1 MDKNLKD
8 FIPYTPSDK
17 ISTGAADVIE
27 AELEQLKQRQRTD
40 DAKPLDADNLTGLA
54 LSGGGI
60 RAASFSLGVLQA
72 LASKNRL
79 QNFDYLS
86 TVSGGGYLGG
96 SLSWIWLK
104 KWQSTNCNPPFGTQ
118 PDNFP
123 FGTGKRFSNADAEM
137 DRHQASLM
145 RHLRQYGK
153 YLTPDR
159 NINLFSFVSVIL
171 RSVVMGLVSI
181 LLLASLMF
189 HLLYDQTSL
198 FTRLDGG
205 LFPTLAIKIAA
216 GSILLYLLALL
227 VYAVQSLLFNR
238 SDDTSYLAR
247 RTWEIVIKYV
257 LLTSLFITVVAFV
270 PLLRE
275 KIAEQYAAAGG
286 LTAAVGAAIAWFTQ
300 KSLNTT
306 DSASFIKHLP
316 RPLMINA
323 GLLLLLIGMLV
334 MADQLTQYM
343 QQQHG
348 LLPHLLLVLVLL
360 LLAAITPINKVSIHR
375 YYRDRLMET
384 FMPDVHKVL
393 DNNNDCVARFANKTP
408 LSECL
413 PEQRDMPYHII
424 NSNLILVA
432 SNIAKFRGR
441 GGDNFILSPLYC
453 GSNATGWRYTQSFAG
468 NSLTLPTAVA
478 ISGAAANSD
487 SGVAGNGLT
496 MNPILS
502 TIMSIFNLRL
512 GYWVGNPDPQ
522 RQKHPGCQPSYLIP
536 GFNGVLYRHKLN
548 EEARFVQLSDGGHF
562 ENLAVYELLRRQC
575 KFIVCCD
582 AEQDSDF
589 KFEGLGNLLEKARV
603 DFGTEIQINDANL
616 QQLKYTTDPQGQINY
631 AKNGYL
637 LADINYPNGVK
648 GHFLYI
654 KTTLVENLP
663 ADLMAYKSAQPDFPD
678 ESTLDQF
685 FDEKQLE
692 AYRLLGMQIALD
704 ALTDSR
710 IPWA

>member
-1 MDKNLKD
+1 MEQHIKD
-8 FIPYTPSDK
+8 YIAFKPGDD

-27 AELEQLKQRQRTD
+27 AELEQLKQRQRGD
-40 DAKPLDADNLTGLA
+40 NAKPLDKDNLTGLA

-60 RAASFSLGVLQA
+60 RSASFCLGVLQA

-104 KWQSTNCNPPFGTQ
+104 KWQDSSRDPVFGTGA
-118 PDNFP
+118 DDFP
-123 FGTGKRFSNADAEM
+123 YGTGKRFSNADANM
-137 DRHQASLM
+137 DRQQASLM

-159 NINLFSFVSVIL
+159 NINLFSFISVVL
-171 RSVVMGLVSI
+171 RSITMGLVTV
-181 LLLASLMF
+181 LLLASLLF
-189 HLLYDQTSL
+189 HLLYDKTSL
-198 FTRLDGG
+198 FVRLEDG
-205 LFPTLAIKIAA
+205 LFPSLALKIAA
-216 GSILLYLLALL
+216 GSILLYFAALL
-227 VYAVQSLLFNR
+227 VYALQALVFEKTADKAYLSRRGWEIGIKYFLYASLL
-238 SDDTSYLAR
+238 
-247 RTWEIVIKYV
+247 
-257 LLTSLFITVVAFV
+257 ITVIAIV
-270 PLLRE
+270 PMLRE
-275 KIAEQYAAAGG
+275 KIAAEYAASGG
-286 LTAAVGAAIAWFTQ
+286 LTAALGAAIAWFTQ
-300 KSLNTT
+300 KSLNTA
-306 DSASFIKHLP
+306 DSASFTRHLP
-316 RPLMINA
+316 RPLMINV
-323 GLLLLLIGMLV
+323 GLLLLLIGLLV
-334 MADQLTQYM
+334 VADQLTQVM
-343 QQQHG
+343 QQHIG
-348 LLPHLLLVLVLL
+348 LLFHLVLALGLLLTAALV
-360 LLAAITPINKVSIHR
+360 PINKVSIHR

-384 FMPDVHKVL
+384 FMPDVDKVL
-393 DNNNDCVARFANKTP
+393 SNENNCVARHANKTP
-408 LSECL
+408 LSECQ
-413 PEQRDMPYHII
+413 PQQRDMPYHII

-453 GSNATGWRYTQSFAG
+453 GSNATGWRNTQSFAG

-512 GYWVGNPDPQ
+512 GYWAANPDPQ
-522 RQKHPGCQPSYLIP
+522 RNKYPRCQPSYLIP

-548 EEARFVQLSDGGHF
+548 EEARFIQLSDGGHF

-582 AEQDSDF
+582 AEQDADF

-603 DFGTEIQINDANL
+603 DFGSEIQISDSDL
-616 QQLKYTTDPQGQINY
+616 QQLKYSKDAQGNISY
-631 AKNGYL
+631 ATSGYL
-637 LADINYPNGVK
+637 LAEINYPHGAK

-654 KTTLVENLP
+654 KTTLVKHLP
-663 ADLMAYKSAQPDFPD
+663 ADLVAYKSAQPDFPD

-685 FDEKQLE
+685 FDEKQME
-692 AYRLLGMQIALD
+692 AYRLLGMQIAQN
-704 ALTDSR
+704 ALNDSR

>member
-1 MDKNLKD
+1 MDKQLKD
-8 FIPYTPSDK
+8 FIPFTPSDK
-17 ISTGAADVIE
+17 ISTGAADVIQ
-27 AELEQLKQRQRTD
+27 AELEQLKQRKRAD

-60 RAASFSLGVLQA
+60 RSASFSLGVLQA
-72 LASKNRL
+72 LASSNRL

-104 KWQSTNCNPPFGTQ
+104 KWQNDNCDPPFGTQ
-118 PDNFP
+118 PENFP

-159 NINLFSFVSVIL
+159 NISLFSFVSVVL
-171 RSVVMGLVSI
+171 RSITMGLITV
-181 LLLASLMF
+181 LVLASLLF
-189 HLLYDQTSL
+189 HLLYQTPL
-198 FTRLDGG
+198 FTPLQND
-205 LFPTLAIKIAA
+205 LFPTLAIKIAV
-216 GSILLYLLALL
+216 GSILLYFLSLL
-227 VYAVQSLLFNR
+227 VYAIQSLIFGR
-238 SDDTSYLAR
+238 SDDTAYLAR
-247 RTWEIVIKYV
+247 RTWEISIKYV
-257 LLTSLFITVVAFV
+257 LLTSLFITVIAFV
-270 PLLRE
+270 PFLRE
-275 KIAEQYAAAGG
+275 KIAEQYASAGG

-306 DSASFIKHLP
+306 DSAGFIKHLP
-316 RPLMINA
+316 RPLMINT
-323 GLLLLLIGMLV
+323 GLLLLLIGLLV
-334 MADQLTQYM
+334 MADQLTQFM
-343 QQQHG
+343 QQQIG
-348 LLPHLLLVLVLL
+348 LLPHLLLALVLL
-360 LLAAITPINKVSIHR
+360 LLASITPINKVSIHR

-393 DNNNDCVARFANKTP
+393 NNNNDCIAYFANKTP

-413 PEQRDMPYHII
+413 PQQRDMPYHII

-432 SNIAKFRGR
+432 SKIAKFRGR

-453 GSNATGWRYTQSFAG
+453 GSNATGWRSTTSFAG

-512 GYWVGNPDPQ
+512 GYWVCNPDPE
-522 RQKHPGCQPSYLIP
+522 RQKDPHCKPSYLIP
-536 GFNGVLYRHKLN
+536 GFNGVLYRHRLN
-548 EEARFVQLSDGGHF
+548 EESRFIQLSDGGHF

-582 AEQDSDF
+582 AEQDNDF

-603 DFGTEIQINDANL
+603 DFGTEIRISDTAL
-616 QQLKYTTDPQGQINY
+616 QQLKYSIDLQGQINY
-631 AKNGYL
+631 AKSGYL
-637 LADINYPNGVK
+637 LADIDYPNGVK

-654 KTTLVENLP
+654 KTTLIENLP
-663 ADLMAYKSAQPDFPD
+663 ADLMAYKSTQPDFPD

-685 FDEKQLE
+685 FDEKQME
-692 AYRLLGMQIALD
+692 AYRLLGMQIAQD
-704 ALTDSR
+704 ALIDPR

>member
-1 MDKNLKD
+1 MHKHLKD
-8 FIPYTPSDK
+8 YIAFKPGDD
-17 ISTGAADVIE
+17 ISTGAAEVIE
-27 AELEQLKQRQRTD
+27 AELEQLKQRQRGA

-60 RAASFSLGVLQA
+60 RSASFCLGVLQA
-72 LASKNRL
+72 LASKDRL

-104 KWQSTNCNPPFGTQ
+104 KWQDSSRDPAFGTGA
-118 PDNFP
+118 DNFP
-123 FGTGKRFSNADAEM
+123 FGTGKRFSNADAAM
-137 DRHQASLM
+137 DRQQASLM

-159 NINLFSFVSVIL
+159 NLNLFSFISVVL
-171 RSVVMGLVSI
+171 RSITMGLVSV
-181 LLLASLMF
+181 LLLASLLF
-189 HLLYDQTSL
+189 HLLYDQTNL
-198 FTRLDGG
+198 FVRLEDG
-205 LFPTLAIKIAA
+205 LFPSLAVKIAA
-216 GSILLYLLALL
+216 GSILLYFGVLLA
-227 VYAVQSLLFNR
+227 YALQALTFSQSDDKSYLSRRGWEIGIKYFLYASLL
-238 SDDTSYLAR
+238 
-247 RTWEIVIKYV
+247 
-257 LLTSLFITVVAFV
+257 ITVVAMV
-270 PLLRE
+270 PILRE
-275 KIAEQYAAAGG
+275 EIAEKFAASGG
-286 LTAAVGAAIAWFTQ
+286 LTAAIGAAIAWFTQ
-300 KSLNTT
+300 KSLNSTG
-306 DSASFIKHLP
+306 SGIIKHLP
-316 RPLMINA
+316 RPLMINL
-323 GLLLLLIGMLV
+323 GLLLLLIGLLV
-334 MADQLTQYM
+334 VADQLTQLM
-343 QQQHG
+343 QNHLG
-348 LLPHLLLVLVLL
+348 LLPHLVLALVLL
-360 LLAAITPINKVSIHR
+360 LAAALVPINKVSIHR

-384 FMPDVHKVL
+384 FMPDIDKVL
-393 DNNNDCVARFANKTP
+393 SGDNNCVARHANKTP
-408 LSECL
+408 LSECQ
-413 PEQRDMPYHII
+413 PQQRDMPYHII

-432 SNIAKFRGR
+432 SKIAKFRGR

-453 GSNATGWRYTQSFAG
+453 GSNATGWRNTQSFAG
-468 NSLTLPTAVA
+468 DSLTLPTAVA

-512 GYWVGNPDPQ
+512 GYWAANPDPQ
-522 RQKHPGCQPSYLIP
+522 RNKHPRCQPSYLIP

-582 AEQDSDF
+582 AEQDAEF

-603 DFGTEIQINDANL
+603 DFGTEIQINDTDL
-616 QQLKYTTDPQGQINY
+616 QQLKYTKDAQGHTRY
-631 AKNGYL
+631 ANSGYL
-637 LADINYPNGVK
+637 LTEINYPQGVK

-654 KTTLVENLP
+654 KTTLIKHLS
-663 ADLMAYKSAQPDFPD
+663 ADLVAYKSAQPDFPD

-692 AYRLLGMQIALD
+692 AYRLLGLQIAQE
-704 ALTDSR
+704 ALNDSR

>member
-1 MDKNLKD
+1 MVKNLKD
-8 FIPYTPSDK
+8 YIPFKPGDD
-17 ISTGAADVIE
+17 ISTGAADVID
-27 AELEQLKQRQRTD
+27 AELEQIKQRQRGDT
-40 DAKPLDADNLTGLA
+40 AKPFDSDNLSGLA

-60 RAASFSLGVLQA
+60 RSASFCLGVLQA
-72 LASKNRL
+72 LASKDHL

-104 KWQSTNCNPPFGTQ
+104 KWQDSSREPGFGTGA
-118 PDNFP
+118 DNFP
-123 FGTGKRFSNADAEM
+123 FGSGKRFSNKNADM
-137 DRHQASLM
+137 DRQQASLM

-159 NINLFSFVSVIL
+159 NLNLFSFISVVL
-171 RSVVMGLVSI
+171 RSITMGLVSV
-181 LLLASLMF
+181 LLLASLLF
-189 HLLYDQTSL
+189 HLLYDQTNL
-198 FTRLDGG
+198 FVRLDTG
-205 LFPTLAIKIAA
+205 LFPSLAVKIAA
-216 GSILLYLLALL
+216 GSILLYFVALPL
-227 VYAVQSLLFNR
+227 YALHALIFEKSA
-238 SDDTSYLAR
+238 DKAYLTR
-247 RTWEIVIKYV
+247 RGWEIGIKYV
-257 LLTSLFITVVAFV
+257 LYASLLITVVAIV
-270 PLLRE
+270 PILRE
-275 KIAEQYAAAGG
+275 EIAEKFAASGG
-286 LTAAVGAAIAWFTQ
+286 LTAAIGAAIAWFTQ

-316 RPLMINA
+316 RPLMINV
-323 GLLLLLIGMLV
+323 GLLLLLIGLLV
-334 MADQLTQYM
+334 VADQLTQLM
-343 QQQHG
+343 QNHIG
-348 LLPHLLLVLVLL
+348 LLPHLVLAVILLLV
-360 LLAAITPINKVSIHR
+360 AAFVPINKVSIHR

-384 FMPDVHKVL
+384 FMPDIDKVL
-393 DNNNDCVARFANKTP
+393 SGDNNCVARHANRTP
-408 LSECL
+408 LSECKPQQL
-413 PEQRDMPYHII
+413 DMPYHII

-432 SNIAKFRGR
+432 SKIAKFRGR

-453 GSNATGWRYTQSFAG
+453 GSNATGWRNTKSFAG
-468 NSLTLPTAVA
+468 DSLTLPTAVA

-512 GYWVGNPDPQ
+512 GYWAANPDPQ
-522 RQKHPGCQPSYLIP
+522 RNKYPRCQPSYLVP

-582 AEQDSDF
+582 AEQDAEF

-603 DFGTEIQINDANL
+603 DFGTEIRINDTDL
-616 QQLKYTTDPQGQINY
+616 QQLKYTKDAQGNINY
-631 AKNGYL
+631 ANSGYL
-637 LADINYPNGVK
+637 LAEINYPQGVK
-648 GHFLYI
+648 GHLLYI
-654 KTTLVENLP
+654 KTTLVKHLP
-663 ADLMAYKSAQPDFPD
+663 ADLVAYKAAQPDFPD

-685 FDEKQLE
+685 FDEKQME
-692 AYRLLGMQIALD
+692 AYRLLGMQIAQD
-704 ALTDSR
+704 ALNDSR

>member
-1 MDKNLKD
+1 MQQDLKD
-8 FIPYTPSDK
+8 YIPFKPGDD

-27 AELEQLKQRQRTD
+27 AELEQLKQRQRGD
-40 DAKPLDADNLTGLA
+40 DAKPLDTDNLTGLA

-60 RAASFSLGVLQA
+60 RSASFCLGVLQA
-72 LASKNRL
+72 LAIKNRL

-104 KWQSTNCNPPFGTQ
+104 KWQDSGCDPTFGTGA
-118 PDNFP
+118 DNFP
-123 FGTGKRFSNADAEM
+123 YGNGKRFSNANADM

-159 NINLFSFVSVIL
+159 NLNLFSFISVVL
-171 RSVVMGLVSI
+171 RSITMGLVT
-181 LLLASLMF
+181 LLTLASLLF
-189 HLLYDQTSL
+189 HLLYDQTNL
-198 FTRLDGG
+198 FVRLEDG
-205 LFPTLAIKIAA
+205 LFPSLAVKIAA
-216 GSILLYLLALL
+216 GSILLYFLALL
-227 VYAVQSLLFNR
+227 LYALHALVFEKSDDKAYLTRRGWEIGIKYFLYASLL
-238 SDDTSYLAR
+238 
-247 RTWEIVIKYV
+247 
-257 LLTSLFITVVAFV
+257 ITVIAIV
-270 PLLRE
+270 PILRE
-275 KIAEQYAAAGG
+275 KISEEFASAGG
-286 LTAAVGAAIAWFTQ
+286 LTAAIGAAIAWFAQ
-300 KSLNTT
+300 KSLNSTGST
-306 DSASFIKHLP
+306 GIIKHLP
-316 RPLMINA
+316 RPLIINA
-323 GLLLLLIGMLV
+323 GLLLLLIGLLV
-334 MADQLTQYM
+334 VADQLTQLM
-343 QQQHG
+343 QNYID
-348 LLPHLLLVLVLL
+348 LLPHLLLALGL
-360 LLAAITPINKVSIHR
+360 LLAAAFVPINKVSIHR

-384 FMPDVHKVL
+384 FMPDINKVL
-393 DNNNDCVARFANKTP
+393 SGDNNCVARHANRTP
-408 LSECL
+408 LSECK

-432 SNIAKFRGR
+432 SQIAKFRGR

-453 GSNATGWRYTQSFAG
+453 GSNATGWRNTESFAA

-512 GYWVGNPDPQ
+512 GYWAANPDPQ
-522 RQKHPGCQPSYLIP
+522 RNKHPRWLPSYLIP

-582 AEQDSDF
+582 AEQDKDF

-603 DFGTEIQINDANL
+603 DFGTEIRISDSDL
-616 QQLKYTTDPQGQINY
+616 QQLVYSKDTQGNIHY
-631 AKNGYL
+631 ASSGFL
-637 LADINYPNGVK
+637 LAEIDYPQGVK

-654 KTTLVENLP
+654 KTTLVKHLP
-663 ADLMAYKSAQPDFPD
+663 ADLVAYKSTQPDFPD

-685 FDEKQLE
+685 FDEKQME
-692 AYRLLGMQIALD
+692 AYRLLGMQIAQD
-704 ALTDSR
+704 ALNDPR
-710 IPWA
+710 IPWV